1 MNNSVGDKIKTIANI
16 LWYASVVIV
25 IAITIAISTWVY
37 NYVYGGTAGS
47 VFVIVLVGVFMIFV
61 NYVLKLVLEGYGELI
76 ADTKEIKE
84 KLNKA

>member
-25 IAITIAISTWVY
+25 IAITIATSIRVY
-37 NYVYGGTAGS
+37 NYVYGSTAGS

-76 ADTKEIKE
+76 ADTREIKE